1 MTKKIEYKMK
11 NDTLRI
17 QGYQQQYSRGLKQG
31 GPEWMDGSELRLQQ
45 STLDETYTDGYV
57 DYTHEI

>member
-1 MTKKIEYKMK
+1 MK